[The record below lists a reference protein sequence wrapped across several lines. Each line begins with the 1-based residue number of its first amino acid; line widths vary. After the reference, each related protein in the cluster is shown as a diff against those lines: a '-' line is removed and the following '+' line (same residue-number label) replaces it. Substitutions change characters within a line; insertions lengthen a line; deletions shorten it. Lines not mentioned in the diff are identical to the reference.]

1 MRLDISNWGKLVA
14 DDVIEVAESDGR
26 QDEQSNTEL
35 DLVIYRNDEFITGL
49 VQQIYKQGLLTEG
62 SQLSVAA
69 VDSNSSST
77 AGVDAGGK
85 IGGSIPFFGNASAH
99 TNVNGQTGSAS
110 GSKDEL
116 STTDT
121 FTYTAHY
128 HFQAVKAYLQHSRV
142 VQKLTDRGST
152 KELEPGDF
160 VEFTAGFRPNE
171 FNTLLDLVTPDLAA
185 AFVHYQ
191 SKQKVLE
198 SWDSYQSS
206 GHDQLQNFIQKERYK
221 AEGDAQM
228 ASAVVS
234 ALRQDF
240 KNEITREFFGS
251 VVTGSRRQGA
261 TAVVI
266 CDTEHFIGK
275 DQDRILDGQFKVLG
289 KVVSVTAVSDSIL
302 ARNKFLNR
310 IQQPWLDELGEKF
323 DEAGAD
329 GKFDASFTLELKGP
343 VVRVIPVAIYA

>member
-1 MRLDISNWGKLVA
+1 MA
-14 DDVIEVAESDGR
+14 DDVIEAAESVGV
-26 QDEQSNTEL
+26 QEEQFNTEL

-49 VQQIYKQGLLTEG
+49 VQQIYKHGLLTEG
-62 SQLSVAA
+62 SLLSVAA
-69 VDSNSSST
+69 ADSNSSST
-77 AGVDAGGK
+77 VGGEAGGNV
-85 IGGSIPFFGNASAH
+85 GGKVPFFGNASAH
-99 TNVNGQTGSAS
+99 TIVNGQTGS
-110 GSKDEL
+110 GSTSRDER

-128 HFQAVKAYLQHSRV
+128 HFQAVKTYLQRSRT
-142 VQKLTDRGST
+142 VQKLTDRGSA

-160 VEFTAGFRPNE
+160 VEFTAGFHPNE

-198 SWDSYQSS
+198 SWDAYQKS
-206 GHDQLQNFIQKERYK
+206 GHDELQNFIQKERFK
-221 AEGDAQM
+221 ADGDAEM

-240 KNEITREFFGS
+240 KNEISREFFGS
-251 VVTGSRRQGA
+251 VVTGTRSQGA

-266 CDTEHFIGK
+266 CDTEHFIGR

-289 KVVSVTAVSDSIL
+289 KVVSVSAKSDSIL

-323 DEAGAD
+323 DNAGAD